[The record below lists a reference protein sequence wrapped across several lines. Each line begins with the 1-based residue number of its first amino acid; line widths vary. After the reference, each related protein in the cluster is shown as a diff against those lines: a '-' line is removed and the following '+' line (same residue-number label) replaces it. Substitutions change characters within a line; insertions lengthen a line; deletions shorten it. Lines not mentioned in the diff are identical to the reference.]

1 MLGFILRRSDLRR
14 GLNLKMIIYII
25 LAVMLAIS
33 LIPFLVTLVTSLKD
47 VSEVYTSPP
56 TWIPVEPT
64 FKNYREV
71 FERYPMGRYFLNSFI
86 IAIGATL
93 LNAAFSIPAA
103 YATARLRFR
112 GKKFFMY
119 LLLMV
124 QMFSPIII
132 LIALFRQMS
141 TFGLLNSYL
150 GLILVNA
157 VFTLTFSIW
166 MLSAYFLKI
175 PFELEESAMID
186 GCNRF
191 QAIVK
196 ILIPLAMPGLTATMI
211 YTFIN
216 AWNEFVFA
224 LTFTTT
230 PEMRPLTVGLY
241 SFVGRWSIQWQ
252 YITTASILGIV
263 PIVLLFMLVEKQ
275 LMSGLMGGA
284 IKG

>member
-1 MLGFILRRSDLRR
+1 MLDFILRRSDLRR
-14 GLNLKMIIYII
+14 SLNLKMIIYII

-33 LIPFLVTLVTSLKD
+33 LFPFLVTLITSLKD

-56 TWIPVEPT
+56 TWIPVKPT

-71 FERYPMGRYFLNSFI
+71 FERYPMARYFLNSFI

-132 LIALFRQMS
+132 IIALFRQMS
-141 TFGLLNSYL
+141 IFGLLNSYL

-157 VFTLTFSIW
+157 VFTLSFSIW

-196 ILIPLAMPGLTATMI
+196 VLIPLAMPGLTATMI

>member
-1 MLGFILRRSDLRR
+1 MLDFILRRSDLRR
-14 GLNLKMIIYII
+14 SLNLKMIIYII

-33 LIPFLVTLVTSLKD
+33 LIPFLVTLITSLKD

-132 LIALFRQMS
+132 IIALFRQMS
-141 TFGLLNSYL
+141 IFGLLNSYL

-157 VFTLTFSIW
+157 VFTLSFSIW

-196 ILIPLAMPGLTATMI
+196 VLIPLAMPGLTATMI

>member
-33 LIPFLVTLVTSLKD
+33 LIPFLVTLITSLKD

-132 LIALFRQMS
+132 IIALFRQMS
-141 TFGLLNSYL
+141 IFGLLNSYL

-166 MLSAYFLKI
+166 MLSAYFLKV

>member
-1 MLGFILRRSDLRR
+1 MRK

-33 LIPFLVTLVTSLKD
+33 LFPFLVTLITSLKD

-56 TWIPVEPT
+56 TWIPVKPT

-71 FERYPMGRYFLNSFI
+71 FERYPMARYFLNSFI

-132 LIALFRQMS
+132 IIALFRQMS
-141 TFGLLNSYL
+141 IFGLLNSYL

-166 MLSAYFLKI
+166 MLSAYFLKV

>member
-132 LIALFRQMS
+132 IIALFRQMS

>member
-1 MLGFILRRSDLRR
+1 MLDFILRRSDLRR
-14 GLNLKMIIYII
+14 SLNLKMIIYVV
-25 LAVMLAIS
+25 LAVMLTIS
-33 LIPFLVTLVTSLKD
+33 LFPFLVTLITSLKD
-47 VSEVYTSPP
+47 VSEVYTTPP
-56 TWIPVEPT
+56 TWIPGKAT
-64 FKNYREV
+64 FVNYREI
-71 FERYPMGRYFLNSFI
+71 FERYPMARYFLNSLI
-86 IAIGATL
+86 IALGATL
-93 LNAAFSIPAA
+93 LNAMFSIPAA

-132 LIALFRQMS
+132 IIALFRQMS

-157 VFTLTFSIW
+157 VFTISFSIW
-166 MLSAYFLKI
+166 MLSAYFLSV
-175 PFELEESAMID
+175 PFEVEEAAMID

-196 ILIPLAMPGLTATMI
+196 VLIPLALPGLTATMI
-211 YTFIN
+211 YTFIT

-252 YITTASILGIV
+252 YITAASILGIV

>member
-132 LIALFRQMS
+132 IIALFRQMS
-141 TFGLLNSYL
+141 IFGLLNSYL

-157 VFTLTFSIW
+157 VFTLSFSIW

>member
-14 GLNLKMIIYII
+14 SLNLKMIIYII

-33 LIPFLVTLVTSLKD
+33 LFPFLVTLITSLKD

-56 TWIPVEPT
+56 TWIPVKST
-64 FKNYREV
+64 LKNYREV
-71 FERYPMGRYFLNSFI
+71 FERYPMARYFLNSFI

-132 LIALFRQMS
+132 IIALFRQMS
-141 TFGLLNSYL
+141 IFGLLNSYL

-157 VFTLTFSIW
+157 VFTLSFSIW
-166 MLSAYFLKI
+166 MLSAYFLNV
-175 PFELEESAMID
+175 PFEVEEAAMID

>member
-1 MLGFILRRSDLRR
+1 MLDFILRRSDLRR
-14 GLNLKMIIYII
+14 NLNLKMIIYVV
-25 LAVMLAIS
+25 LAVMLTIS
-33 LIPFLVTLVTSLKD
+33 LFPFLVTLITSLKD

-56 TWIPVEPT
+56 TWIPVKST
-64 FKNYREV
+64 LKNYREV
-71 FERYPMGRYFLNSFI
+71 FERYPMARYFLNSFI

-103 YATARLRFR
+103 YATARLKFR

-132 LIALFRQMS
+132 IIALFRQMS
-141 TFGLLNSYL
+141 IFGLLNSYL

-157 VFTLTFSIW
+157 VFTLSFSIW
-166 MLSAYFLKI
+166 MLSAYFLSV
-175 PFELEESAMID
+175 PFEVEEAAMID
-186 GCNRF
+186 GCSRF

>member
-1 MLGFILRRSDLRR
+1 MLGFILRRSDLRK

-33 LIPFLVTLVTSLKD
+33 LFPFLVTLITSLKD

-132 LIALFRQMS
+132 IIALFRQMS
-141 TFGLLNSYL
+141 IFGLLNSYL

-166 MLSAYFLKI
+166 MLSAYFLKV
-175 PFELEESAMID
+175 PFELEEAAMID

-196 ILIPLAMPGLTATMI
+196 VLIPLAMPGLTATMI

>member
-216 AWNEFVFA
+216 TWNEFVFA

>member
-132 LIALFRQMS
+132 IIALFRQMS

-216 AWNEFVFA
+216 TWNEFVFA

>member
-1 MLGFILRRSDLRR
+1 
-14 GLNLKMIIYII
+14 
-25 LAVMLAIS
+25 
-33 LIPFLVTLVTSLKD
+33 
-47 VSEVYTSPP
+47 
-56 TWIPVEPT
+56 
-64 FKNYREV
+64 
-71 FERYPMGRYFLNSFI
+71 
-86 IAIGATL
+86 
-93 LNAAFSIPAA
+93 
-103 YATARLRFR
+103 
-112 GKKFFMY
+112 
-119 LLLMV
+119 
-124 QMFSPIII
+124 
-132 LIALFRQMS
+132 
-141 TFGLLNSYL
+141 
-150 GLILVNA
+150 
-157 VFTLTFSIW
+157 
-166 MLSAYFLKI
+166 
-175 PFELEESAMID
+175 MID

>member
-47 VSEVYTSPP
+47 VSEIYTSPP

-216 AWNEFVFA
+216 TWNEFVFA

>member
-1 MLGFILRRSDLRR
+1 MLDFILRRSDLRR
-14 GLNLKMIIYII
+14 DLNLKTIIYII
-25 LAVMLAIS
+25 LAVMLTIS
-33 LIPFLVTLVTSLKD
+33 LFPFLVTLITSLKD

-56 TWIPVEPT
+56 TWIPAEPT
-64 FKNYREV
+64 LKNYREV
-71 FERYPMGRYFLNSFI
+71 FEKYPMARYFLNSFI

-93 LNAAFSIPAA
+93 LNAVFSIPAA

-132 LIALFRQMS
+132 IIALFRQMS
-141 TFGLLNSYL
+141 IFGLLNSYL

-157 VFTLTFSIW
+157 VFTISFSIW
-166 MLSAYFLKI
+166 MLNSYFLNV
-175 PFELEESAMID
+175 PLEVEEAAMID

-191 QAIVK
+191 QTIVK
-196 ILIPLAMPGLTATMI
+196 ILIPLAMPGLATTMI

-216 AWNEFVFA
+216 TWNEFVFA

-241 SFVGRWSIQWQ
+241 SFVGRWSVQWQ

-275 LMSGLMGGA
+275 LMGGLMGGA

>member
-132 LIALFRQMS
+132 IIALFRQMS
-141 TFGLLNSYL
+141 IFGLLNSYL

>member
-1 MLGFILRRSDLRR
+1 MLDFILRRSDLRR
-14 GLNLKMIIYII
+14 SLNLKMIIYII

-33 LIPFLVTLVTSLKD
+33 LFPFLVTLITSLKD

-56 TWIPVEPT
+56 TWIPVKPT

-71 FERYPMGRYFLNSFI
+71 FERYPMARYFLNSFI

-132 LIALFRQMS
+132 IIALFRQMS
-141 TFGLLNSYL
+141 IFGLLNSYL

>member
-33 LIPFLVTLVTSLKD
+33 LIPFLVTLITSLKD

-132 LIALFRQMS
+132 IIALFRQMS
-141 TFGLLNSYL
+141 IFGLLNSYL